1 LYAISECQV
10 LIDLLYHEVGKR
22 WMSLELKLQI
32 EKIEG
37 LLRERPMPVA
47 YNMTYVLNAENPV
60 EARIAGTDVA
70 ARNFNDYAQITVEEA
85 APGAQPRPASSGD

>member
-1 LYAISECQV
+1 V

-37 LLRERPMPVA
+37 LLRE
-47 YNMTYVLNAENPV
+47 
-60 EARIAGTDVA
+60 
-70 ARNFNDYAQITVEEA
+70 
-85 APGAQPRPASSGD
+85 

>member
-1 LYAISECQV
+1 
-10 LIDLLYHEVGKR
+10 
-22 WMSLELKLQI
+22 
-32 EKIEG
+32 
-37 LLRERPMPVA
+37 MPVA